1 MLAILSRTTG
11 HSPEKLDADMQRPLY
26 MQPRDALEYGVIDGI
41 VTPEKKIIDDVKS
54 AAQWD
59 KEAGLVAR

>member
-1 MLAILSRTTG
+1 
-11 HSPEKLDADMQRPLY
+11 MQRPLY
-26 MQPRDALEYGVIDGI
+26 MQPQDALEYGIIDSI

-54 AAQWD
+54 AEAWD